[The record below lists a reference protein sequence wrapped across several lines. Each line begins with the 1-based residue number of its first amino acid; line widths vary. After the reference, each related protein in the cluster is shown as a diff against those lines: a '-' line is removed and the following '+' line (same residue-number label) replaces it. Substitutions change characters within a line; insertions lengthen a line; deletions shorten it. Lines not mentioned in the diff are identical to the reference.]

1 MMKMEESAVTVQV
14 DDGWKPT
21 SAPEHQCGD
30 SVYPADEELAFVSL
44 RTFAAVMTV
53 RTHGR

>member
-1 MMKMEESAVTVQV
+1 MIKMEESAVTVQV
-14 DDGWKPT
+14 DDSWKPT